1 MDFTDCFT
9 ATVKFEK
16 NYDLFNLKFSCIK
29 GKQIFCG
36 CRLMMAAAAVTACTA
51 NYRPDPFD
59 LLNANIEALAQDE
72 TDQGES
78 GSCGYCYSG
87 GPGAT
92 SCSIEAGT
100 EILGLGASMG
110 CSVTCSGSYYACCS
124 LRCICC

>member
-9 ATVKFEK
+9 ATVEFEK

-29 GKQIFCG
+29 EKQIF
-36 CRLMMAAAAVTACTA
+36 ADAAAVTACTA